1 MAVPPLVR
9 NRARIIKLNKIDATS
24 IEDYEK
30 QEAGAARS
38 GGRLAGCVRDHR
50 HTDLLR
56 A

>member
-38 GGRLAGCVRDHR
+38 GGRLAGCERDHR